1 MMKAGGEKISLLVY
15 FTHTIRGKMSKK
27 REIVEQKCGFLLTKK
42 KCFCKILFI
51 DTYRLYTFV
60 RRGKTNL

>member
-42 KCFCKILFI
+42 
-51 DTYRLYTFV
+51 
-60 RRGKTNL
+60 NA